1 MTSDNP
7 TADRLLSDARKKTAQ
22 RESPMLAQIAL
33 VVGVLAVGVGVLV
46 PVAGWVLGAVAAGMA
61 MVSIQR
67 VAAVKL
73 ARIALILGV
82 AGILVATFRFT
93 LYLAS

>member
-22 RESPMLAQIAL
+22 LESPMLAQIAL
-33 VVGVLAVGVGVLV
+33 VVGVLAVGAGALV
-46 PVAGWVLGAVAAGMA
+46 PMVGWVLGAVGAGMA
-61 MVSIQR
+61 MVSIHR
-67 VAAVKL
+67 VPAVKL
-73 ARIALILGV
+73 ARIALILGG
-82 AGILVATFRFT
+82 AGILVATFRFS

>member
-22 RESPMLAQIAL
+22 RESPLLAQIAL
-33 VVGVLAVGVGVLV
+33 VVGALAIVGGALV
-46 PVAGWVLGAVAAGMA
+46 PVVGWALGAVAAGMA
-61 MVSIQR
+61 TVSIQR

-73 ARIALILGV
+73 ARIALIVGF
-82 AGILVATFRFT
+82 AAILVATFRFT
-93 LYLAS
+93 LFLAS